1 MTAAAAIAS
10 NALLKMLY
18 SSLIAGIGISLVFSV
33 AIYGAVR
40 ASELRRD
47 HRPNAA
53 IAFGALAACA
63 LAASGA
69 IVVYGVYLVAHKS

>member
-1 MTAAAAIAS
+1 MSVAAIAS

-18 SSLIAGIGISLVFSV
+18 SSVIAGVGISLVFSV
-33 AIYGAVR
+33 AILAATRSGER
-40 ASELRRD
+40 RRD

-53 IAFGALAACA
+53 IVYGAIAACA
-63 LAASGA
+63 LAISGA